1 MIFCWI
7 MISCDTPC
15 CFCQCN
21 SFKFRAYSIKYFRS
35 NRSMF
40 SFRWVSFFRPPT
52 KLWEGNIFI
61 RVCMSFSPRGPLHT
75 APARSLSTIKGPLA
89 LTPASHTWW
98 SRPEICSN
106 FYTLGP
112 PIPPFPSGTDTWW
125 LKHVQWAS
133 RRYASYWN
141 AFLFQTCEC
150 PQPAVENTGNHLKY
164 FLIQWCY

>member
-1 MIFCWI
+1 

-40 SFRWVSFFRPPT
+40 SLRWVSFFRPPT

-89 LTPASHTWW
+89 LIPASHTWW

-106 FYTLGP
+106 FYTLRP
-112 PIPPFPSGTDTWW
+112 PIPLPLWYWHLVAEARTVGEQAVCILLECFLVSNMWMPPTCSGKHWKPFKVFPHTMM
-125 LKHVQWAS
+125 LL
-133 RRYASYWN
+133 N
-141 AFLFQTCEC
+141 
-150 PQPAVENTGNHLKY
+150 
-164 FLIQWCY
+164 I